1 MNHNASGR
9 GTAGD
14 GNGDGSDFSHS
25 KSMRTPKLSIHLPT
39 NEEGNIDNISPLSGL
54 MSLGERKGF
63 DVDVY
68 LVPES
73 SKDAEDAERYRRI
86 MERHGQN
93 LEWADKYAS
102 KHVSHGILQDMAED
116 SGLNDQLDAKEAF
129 EASKPQLEIVR
140 NADDTDED
148 GSENAP
154 LVSVVSAGEETV
166 PVSATDLSPPVKIC
180 DCFDTKQ
187 AARKLFGSSSKAAQR
202 MVYNRRHR
210 GDLETMQFNG
220 KNSKVRYTKK
230 SVYALKEKL
239 DAV

>member
-1 MNHNASGR
+1 MSTNASGR

-102 KHVSHGILQDMAED
+102 KHVSHGILQDMAEY
-116 SGLNDQLDAKEAF
+116 SGAYDRWAEEEAL
-129 EASKPQLEIVR
+129 EASKPHLEVV
-140 NADDTDED
+140 ADSDDTDQ
-148 GSENAP
+148 
-154 LVSVVSAGEETV
+154 SVESDEEPAGEETV
-166 PVSATDLSPPVKIC
+166 PELATDLSPPVKIC